1 MSRFIATESVLD
13 EVLWP
18 HWPGFEEAFHPVL
31 PEEPAWVEEIDERMV
46 LHQQFRRQPSTR
58 TSIAKWNSWNWV

>member
-1 MSRFIATESVLD
+1 MRVRVSGLTKTMSRFIATESVLD

-31 PEEPAWVEEIDERMV
+31 PEEPAWVEEI
-46 LHQQFRRQPSTR
+46 TR
-58 TSIAKWNSWNWV
+58 ESSVVSLN